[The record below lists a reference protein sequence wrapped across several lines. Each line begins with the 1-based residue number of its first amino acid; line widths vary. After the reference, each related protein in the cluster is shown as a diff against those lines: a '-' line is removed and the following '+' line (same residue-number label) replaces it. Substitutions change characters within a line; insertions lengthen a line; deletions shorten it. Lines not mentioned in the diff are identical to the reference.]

1 MDKEIQNA
9 MRELTRSRIHK
20 LWVKAKNNDM
30 EGATEEDKRTM
41 KVILEHED
49 EYAEIYDQ
57 AESMG
62 DYEFDPETEHNPFM
76 HITMH
81 TIVENQ
87 LAERDPIEVYQFYLA
102 MRQKK
107 YPRHDTI
114 HLISNFLSRL
124 IYRVLKYHDPFGPE
138 QYKFLLKKYKNRKP
152 EKIYDLL
159 DQEDEEEEEE

>member
-1 MDKEIQNA
+1 MDKDMQNA
-9 MRELTRSRIHK
+9 LRELTRSRIHK
-20 LWVKAKNNDM
+20 LWIKAKNDDM
-30 EGATEEDKRTM
+30 EGVTEEDKRTM

-49 EYAEIYDQ
+49 EYAEIFDK

-87 LAERDPIEVYQFYLA
+87 LAEREPIEVYQFYLA
-102 MRQKK
+102 MRRKK

-114 HLISNFLSRL
+114 HLISNIFVRIL
-124 IYRVLKYHDPFGPE
+124 YRFLKYKEPFDLE

-159 DQEDEEEEEE
+159 DQEDEAEE